1 MPGCPFCKDGEGG
14 KPREEGVL
22 AGEEPA
28 AAIAIKERARA
39 MRKVRAKY
47 PPVPT
52 SQTLVT

>member
-1 MPGCPFCKDGEGG
+1 MPGCPFYKDGEGG

-28 AAIAIKERARA
+28 AAIAVKERARA